1 MDSGPSPEPCCS
13 VPAAA
18 VSAGGRTEFVWP
30 LVLLVLLA
38 GVIYVGSA
46 GIPPLLD
53 DTDSLYAEVARE
65 MNLRADWITPYVNG
79 FRYFEKPP
87 LFYWLMSLSYAVL
100 GVETEFTAR
109 LPTALAVV
117 ALVVVTFALGR
128 ELFGTRAGF
137 LGGVA
142 LTTSAGTFLFTRIVL
157 PDALL
162 TLVITLFFYAFVRW
176 ERATDKT
183 APLLWMY
190 ALAGT
195 AILAKGFVGAVLPA
209 GGVIVTLAA
218 TGRAREIPRLV
229 SLKGMALALSIFGP
243 WLILMEQR
251 NPGFLWYYVV
261 NEHILRFLGTRE
273 PMDYGR
279 LPLPSFWSLHLVWLF
294 PWSVY
299 LVGLA
304 WPANARRAFAEH
316 GRSLI
321 LPLSWSA
328 TVIAFF
334 SLSSS
339 RLEYYTMPA
348 LPALALLAG
357 VQCAACWG
365 RGRDF
370 AGKMLVLGG
379 FMLGAALF
387 TASAVDPGWLA
398 GDLMAADTD
407 PERLSYFG
415 HIFDL
420 SADRIGALHTAL
432 RVAAAALGVA
442 LPLHYW
448 MRTANDKAIALV
460 AAMLVLFGAA
470 ESAFWIFAPHLS
482 SAALADEINR
492 RWQTPATIVVDG
504 DFEDSSSIAF
514 YTHQPLLLHEGHSVN
529 LDHGAGYPDA
539 PPLRLASNDLGQLW
553 TTPSGRIFLVT
564 EHKRLERLGAL
575 ITEPIYLLS
584 RQGNKLLLSNLPD
597 TLPPTPPRVAR

>member
-1 MDSGPSPEPCCS
+1 M
-13 VPAAA
+13 AR
-18 VSAGGRTEFVWP
+18 AGDRRTEFFWP

-38 GVIYVGSA
+38 AAIYVGSA

-100 GVETEFTAR
+100 GAETEFTAR

-117 ALVVVTFALGR
+117 ALVAVTFVIGR

-137 LGGVA
+137 FGGVA

-176 ERATDKT
+176 ERAEEKT
-183 APLLWMY
+183 VPLLSMY
-190 ALAGT
+190 ALAGM
-195 AILAKGFVGAVLPA
+195 AVLAKGFVGAVLPA
-209 GGVIVTLAA
+209 AGVVVTLAA
-218 TGRAREIPRLV
+218 TGRAREFSRLV
-229 SLKGMALALSIFGP
+229 SLKGTAIAFAIFGP
-243 WLILMEQR
+243 WLVLMEQR

-261 NEHILRFLGTRE
+261 NEHILRFLGTRQ

-299 LVGLA
+299 LLALA
-304 WPANARRAFAEH
+304 WPTNARRAIAEH
-316 GRSLI
+316 GRRLV
-321 LPLSWSA
+321 LPLAWAA

-357 VQCAACWG
+357 VQCAACWE
-365 RGRDF
+365 RGPDF
-370 AGKMLVLGG
+370 AGKVLLLGG
-379 FMLGAALF
+379 ITLGAALF
-387 TASAVDPGWLA
+387 TASAVDPNWLA
-398 GDLMAADTD
+398 SDLMAADTD

-420 SADRIGALHTAL
+420 SADRIAALHTAL
-432 RVAAAALGVA
+432 RVAAAALGIA

-448 MRTANDKAIALV
+448 MRAANDKAIALV
-460 AAMLVLFGAA
+460 AAMLVLFAAA
-470 ESAFWIFAPHLS
+470 EQAFWIFAPRLS

-492 RWQTPATIVVDG
+492 RWEGPATIVVDG

-514 YTHQPLLLHEGHSVN
+514 YTHQPLLLHDGHSVN

-564 EHKRLERLGAL
+564 EHARLERLATL
-575 ITEPIYLLS
+575 ITEPIYVLS
-584 RQGNKLLLSNLPD
+584 RHGDKLLLSNLPD
-597 TLPPTPPRVAR
+597 TAPLQAPRVPR